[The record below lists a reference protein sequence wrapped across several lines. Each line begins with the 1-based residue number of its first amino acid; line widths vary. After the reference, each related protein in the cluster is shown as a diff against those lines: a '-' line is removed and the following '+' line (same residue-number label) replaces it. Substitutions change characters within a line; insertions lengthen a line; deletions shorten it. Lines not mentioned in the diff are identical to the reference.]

1 MKRRDFVINA
11 SGLGLAAAATPLWAQ
26 QAAIEGRDYKRLSS
40 AVPVPAGKVD
50 VVEFFGYWCPHCFE
64 FEPTL
69 DAWVRKLNPAQVN
82 FHRVAVSFRP
92 SNEALQRLYYALES
106 LGLVDGL
113 HRKIFNAIHLEGK
126 HLENDADVAA
136 FLKATGVDA
145 TKVMDAAKSFSVATK
160 IRQGKQLSEAFQ
172 IDGVPL
178 VGVAGRWVT
187 SPSIAGT
194 PERTVT
200 TMDALIAQARKG

>member
-1 MKRRDFVINA
+1 
-11 SGLGLAAAATPLWAQ
+11 
-26 QAAIEGRDYKRLSS
+26 
-40 AVPVPAGKVD
+40 
-50 VVEFFGYWCPHCFE
+50 
-64 FEPTL
+64 
-69 DAWVRKLNPAQVN
+69 
-82 FHRVAVSFRP
+82 
-92 SNEALQRLYYALES
+92 
-106 LGLVDGL
+106 
-113 HRKIFNAIHLEGK
+113 
-126 HLENDADVAA
+126 
-136 FLKATGVDA
+136 
-145 TKVMDAAKSFSVATK
+145 MDAAKSFSVATK

>member
-11 SGLGLAAAATPLWAQ
+11 SGLGLAATTAPLWAQ
-26 QAAIEGRDYKRLSS
+26 SGAIEGRDYKRLSS

-69 DAWVRKLNPAQVN
+69 DAWARKLNPAQVN

-92 SNEALQRLYYALES
+92 SNEALQRLYFALES
-106 LGLVDGL
+106 LGMVDSL
-113 HRKIFNAIHLEGK
+113 HRKVFSAIHLERK
-126 HLENDADVAA
+126 SMDNDADVAA
-136 FLKATGVDA
+136 FLKANGADVA
-145 TKVMDAAKSFSVATK
+145 KVMDTAKSFSVATK

-172 IDGVPL
+172 IDSVPL
-178 VGVAGRWVT
+178 LGVAGRWIT

-194 PERTVT
+194 PERTVAT
-200 TMDALIAQARKG
+200 LDALIAQARKG